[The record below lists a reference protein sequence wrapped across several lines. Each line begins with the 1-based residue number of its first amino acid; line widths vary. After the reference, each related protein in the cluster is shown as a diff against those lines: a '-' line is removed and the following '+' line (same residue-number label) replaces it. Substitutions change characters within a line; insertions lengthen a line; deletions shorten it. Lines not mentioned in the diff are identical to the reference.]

1 MLNCQTMVKMW
12 IIDLLELFPK
22 RKSSVPD
29 VESRRLGLTLMPRAM
44 ALSEEVPILKEKKK
58 EKWRVPYMNVSFRLK
73 YF

>member
-44 ALSEEVPILKEKKK
+44 ALSEEVPILKKK
-58 EKWRVPYMNVSFRLK
+58 EKWRVPYMNISFRLK